1 MSEGPCSRNHRAWA
15 VSSHKQSVMG
25 LSGSALELK
34 GLLNCLIHTG
44 LRATVEDINPALP

>member
-1 MSEGPCSRNHRAWA
+1 MKGHVLEITGPGLFPLTSC
-15 VSSHKQSVMG
+15 VMG
-25 LSGSALELK
+25 LSGSELELK

>member
-1 MSEGPCSRNHRAWA
+1 MFSKSQGLGSFLSQ
-15 VSSHKQSVMG
+15 VVQSVMG
-25 LSGSALELK
+25 LSGSELELK